1 MIQYSGFFTAE
12 MHSCTDFY
20 KSGAR
25 NNGKYSVFTNNTL
38 LKVYCDFESEATS
51 KWTLVM
57 SYALKNVAN
66 FNKPLYVSDL
76 VNGRDPNWE
85 SYRYLSIIKH
95 ILVIKKLDVRYG
107 C

>member
-1 MIQYSGFFTAE
+1 MNAIFLLKFMMMLFTVV

-25 NNGKYSVFTNNTL
+25 NNGNYSVFTNNTL

-57 SYALKNVAN
+57 SFALKNKN
-66 FNKPLYVSDL
+66 NIDEPLFVSDP
-76 VNGRDPNWE
+76 VNGKNPNWE
-85 SYRYLSIIKH
+85 SYRY
-95 ILVIKKLDVRYG
+95 
-107 C
+107 